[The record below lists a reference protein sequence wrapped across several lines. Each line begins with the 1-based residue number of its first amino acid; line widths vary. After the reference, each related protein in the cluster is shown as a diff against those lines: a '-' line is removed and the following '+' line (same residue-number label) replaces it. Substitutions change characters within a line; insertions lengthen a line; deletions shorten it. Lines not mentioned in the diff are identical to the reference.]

1 MKEENKSI
9 PIEIS
14 KLVKNPFQYR
24 IEFELDS
31 LYELSND
38 IAVNGLHS
46 PINVL
51 YDEEKDTYYIIAGE
65 RRTIA
70 CKLANFNSIA
80 AYVIKGSI
88 DDPNV
93 QRLMKVKMYNENQLH
108 RNPTPIEE
116 GVSYRKDLR
125 PTKNNNYNPS
135 YNSISQLA
143 GFILNLD
150 KIKTLTPEQNKIR
163 LNKIKEISKKILEKA
178 ATTEY
183 IEDEI
188 YKGGVD
194 DNYLMIKVAFLC
206 QEIQAPKVKA
216 RALLE
221 KNKKTKFFSV
231 LEESEVNK
239 MSIEEKSKYL
249 KQMKTQDSIKFINE
263 FYFKCNEYYKKNCLK
278 VIDSNEMFSLT
289 DEKREDYKN
298 LLQESINSYRKYVD
312 KSYDELLDVLENNN
326 PKKELTLMNLEHGK
340 ISKDT
345 SKIKIDINLS
355 GLPLKKQQIL
365 EKYLEKVYDCLK

>member
-278 VIDSNEMFSLT
+278 IIDSNEMFSLT

-298 LLQESINSYRKYVD
+298 LLQEYINSYRKYVD
-312 KSYDELLDVLENNN
+312 KSYDELLDVLENNS